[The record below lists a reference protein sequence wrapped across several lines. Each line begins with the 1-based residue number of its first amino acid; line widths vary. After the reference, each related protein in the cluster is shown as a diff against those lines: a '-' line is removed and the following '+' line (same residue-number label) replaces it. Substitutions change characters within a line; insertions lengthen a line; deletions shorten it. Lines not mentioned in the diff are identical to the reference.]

1 MPFLLKNH
9 SVLSWNTLLLLAAFL
24 LAAGCGP
31 ASPGS
36 GQSQPP
42 AAAATQPAAETVTQ
56 GTGPVP
62 ETLWDKRADYEKE
75 GQVVLFTDCGL
86 YKGDTDELTGAKCE
100 FKDGRWVL
108 LEPKLEPGD
117 NLIKTGDFSEWPN
130 GEGPFDKTISYFIP
144 GFSLRKGKA
153 GKISLESSNNYA
165 SSKPYSMKVDMENT
179 SDDTQIHISLSPE
192 AKLLLSKGG
201 RFTFIMNTYYNNFAN
216 SKLNLTL
223 FIVIENQQREVYL
236 KPFYSLVDESIFIY
250 SYSIIPIPETPI
262 RDLNLIIILSG
273 NTCVY
278 LDDIMLVKG
287 FLPIK

>member
-1 MPFLLKNH
+1 MLFLLKNH

-56 GTGPVP
+56 ATGPVP

-108 LEPKLEPGD
+108 LEPKLEPKD
-117 NLIKTGDFSEWPN
+117 NLLFDLEKNIAKSGHIKIINLEGSFLPNCFVKRYNSSPANIVGEIVSGGYSPYAIRGDFSGGNARITIDVPN
-130 GEGPFDKTISYFIP
+130 SNLPVFQKGGFYTIIYT
-144 GFSLRKGKA
+144 LN
-153 GKISLESSNNYA
+153 LT
-165 SSKPYSMKVDMENT
+165 T
-179 SDDTQIHISLSPE
+179 SDDLTIEPIVSIYS
-192 AKLLLSKGG
+192 
-201 RFTFIMNTYYNNFAN
+201 NND
-216 SKLNLTL
+216 
-223 FIVIENQQREVYL
+223 NQTKHRYL
-236 KPFYSLVDESIFIY
+236 KPKMISLTKSRYKYEFNLNDYRNLNNLMFLLSIKGIGNFVINDLCL
-250 SYSIIPIPETPI
+250 I
-262 RDLNLIIILSG
+262 RG
-273 NTCVY
+273 Y
-278 LDDIMLVKG
+278 LPFEI
-287 FLPIK
+287 